1 MIKVLAPA
9 VVAVAAAGLVTAN
22 PASAKFYIFGSGM
35 WTSVQDA
42 DVQQGTGSAGT
53 LEHETGWGIAGGV
66 GYIIG
71 PKLRSE
77 LEIGYRS
84 NDVERLTVPAFN
96 APAGAASGDVSVFS
110 GMVSAYYDIV
120 TWGPITPYLG
130 AGVGFGNIDVDI
142 TVAGVNRTH
151 SDTAFAYQG
160 MAGIRYALTTSVDV
174 KVGYRY
180 FALLDPQFGST
191 ESEYASHNVELGV
204 AFKF

>member
-9 VVAVAAAGLVTAN
+9 VAVAAAALAIAS
-22 PASAKFYIFGSGM
+22 PASAKFYIFGTGS
-35 WTSVQDA
+35 WTSVSDA
-42 DVQQGTGSAGT
+42 DTYQGGINGT
-53 LEHETGWGIAGGV
+53 LEHESGWGFAGGI

-77 LEIGYRS
+77 LEIGYRT
-84 NDVERLTVPAFN
+84 NDVERLSAPAFSV
-96 APAGAASGDVSVFS
+96 PAGAATGDVSVFS

-130 AGVGFGNIDVDI
+130 AGVGFGDIEVDI
-142 TVAGVNRTH
+142 TSGGVNRTH

-160 MAGIRYALTTSVDV
+160 MAGVRYAVTSAVDV
-174 KVGYRY
+174 KLGYRY
-180 FALLDPQFGST
+180 FALLNPNFGPT
-191 ESEYASHNVELGV
+191 ESEYASHNVEFGV